1 MACITTVQRP
11 SPPHVLSIL
20 NDFIFEARTLRGEN
34 FMVTFKFI
42 TLRNHGG
49 MLEVKMEEETAN
61 GLKVGDS
68 YPKLLSKM
76 S

>member
-1 MACITTVQRP
+1 M
-11 SPPHVLSIL
+11 LSIL
-20 NDFIFEARTLRGEN
+20 NDFIFEARTLRWGN
-34 FMVTFKFI
+34 CTVTFKFI

-49 MLEVKMEEETAN
+49 MLEMKVEEETAS

-68 YPKLLSKM
+68 YPKMLSKM